1 MDRKHIAFIL
11 FLNIGSGRFKDEC
24 RIGEYV
30 CVAMASSVFVGQV
43 NQLPLWGSSCMGHI
57 CPRGCSSPRGQ
68 GVGNISFNFEI
79 TRGLIT
85 FQQATHNPTY
95 PLVQWTWQFI

>member
-1 MDRKHIAFIL
+1 MDRKHIAFI
-11 FLNIGSGRFKDEC
+11 FICFNIGSGRFKDEC

-57 CPRGCSSPRGQ
+57 CPRGVLIAQ
-68 GVGNISFNFEI
+68 GSGGRQHFI
-79 TRGLIT
+79 
-85 FQQATHNPTY
+85 
-95 PLVQWTWQFI
+95 QFWNN